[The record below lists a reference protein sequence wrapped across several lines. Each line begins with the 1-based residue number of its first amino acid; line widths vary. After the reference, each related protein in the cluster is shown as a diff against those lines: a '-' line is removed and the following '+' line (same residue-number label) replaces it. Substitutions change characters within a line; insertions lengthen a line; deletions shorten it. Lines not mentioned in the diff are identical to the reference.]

1 MSWTPNIKS
10 TSNPRLVT
18 ITNLSLDT
26 GNNFFFRQA
35 MKLLN
40 KKKNVELKT
49 WSVTHGAPMLR
60 KAEKAED
67 TLHKINQTRSKKV
80 TDSVLQARHNQIQSA
95 VANYIFV
102 SPCDTF
108 NY

>member
-10 TSNPRLVT
+10 RLNPRLVT

-26 GNNFFFRQA
+26 GNNFFQTGNETA
-35 MKLLN
+35 EQE
-40 KKKNVELKT
+40 KKNIELKT
-49 WSVTHGAPMLR
+49 WSLTHGAPMLR

-67 TLHKINQTRSKKV
+67 MLHKINQTRSKKV

-102 SPCDTF
+102 SPCDVF

>member
-1 MSWTPNIKS
+1 
-10 TSNPRLVT
+10 
-18 ITNLSLDT
+18 
-26 GNNFFFRQA
+26 
-35 MKLLN
+35 
-40 KKKNVELKT
+40 
-49 WSVTHGAPMLR
+49 MLR

>member
-1 MSWTPNIKS
+1 
-10 TSNPRLVT
+10 
-18 ITNLSLDT
+18 
-26 GNNFFFRQA
+26 

-40 KKKNVELKT
+40 KKKAFELKT
-49 WSVTHGAPMLR
+49 QSVKHGAPMLR
-60 KAEKAED
+60 KAEMAEEA
-67 TLHKINQTRSKKV
+67 LHKINQTRSKKV

-102 SPCDTF
+102 SPSDVF